1 MMASNKNINVMWF
14 RQDLR
19 LADNPA
25 LTNALED
32 GKTLPIFILD
42 DVNSKEHVN
51 GAASKWWLHH
61 SLIKLN
67 ISLKNKLC
75 FFRGNPLD
83 ILDEINK
90 QFEISNIF
98 ILFPAKAAIIAPTI
112 ITDEIALVTD
122 IRGVCNDG
130 VTLHTT

>member
-1 MMASNKNINVMWF
+1 MAFAKNINVMWF

-42 DVNSKEHVN
+42 NVNSKEHVN

-67 ISLKNKLC
+67 KATSQLLCPEMKLTSSIQINGKFANPSSNSGCNFLKSFN
-75 FFRGNPLD
+75 
-83 ILDEINK
+83 E
-90 QFEISNIF
+90 
-98 ILFPAKAAIIAPTI
+98 T
-112 ITDEIALVTD
+112 
-122 IRGVCNDG
+122 
-130 VTLHTT
+130 

>member
-1 MMASNKNINVMWF
+1 MALAKNINVMWF

-32 GKTLPIFILD
+32 GKTLPIFIFD
-42 DVNSKEHVN
+42 DFNSKEHVN

-67 ISLKNKLC
+67 NNKNFKS
-75 FFRGNPLD
+75 FNVSVATGI
-83 ILDEINK
+83 ILAEVSRQRK
-90 QFEISNIF
+90 
-98 ILFPAKAAIIAPTI
+98 
-112 ITDEIALVTD
+112 
-122 IRGVCNDG
+122 C
-130 VTLHTT
+130 